1 MEAVPLK
8 TLLFDYVDERANG
21 LATPYGQFLR
31 ANVVIRLVYLARRRK
46 KEFEMWKQA
55 QGKVLKTD
63 EKIVEEALDDQDV
76 AFFEWLCTGVHNI
89 EVARDEARTRFRAWV
104 DARSPENQRLR
115 GKLFMKYLVEQR
127 L

>member
-8 TLLFDYVDERANG
+8 ELLFHYVDERANG

-46 KEFEMWKQA
+46 KDFEMWKQE
-55 QGKVLKTD
+55 QGKVGIGD
-63 EKIVEEALDDQDV
+63 EQIVERALDGQDV

-89 EVARDEARTRFRAWV
+89 EAARDEARTRFRAWV
-104 DARSPENQRLR
+104 DAKSPENQRLR